1 MEEDSLDYVYTEL
14 MINNTEEN
22 EVLLRET
29 LIDVTSIFSECIL
42 RHKGYIIKPEVYS
55 VIVLDHSSKQ
65 LESKKC
71 CKEKYTIICREKYF
85 YKYKDQFWEIKS
97 NYSYRE
103 SNNYI
108 NKLVNSYYHD
118 IYKVTLYKQYVFP
131 FVITV

>member
-29 LIDVTSIFSECIL
+29 LIDVTSIFSECIFC
-42 RHKGYIIKPEVYS
+42 HKGYIIKPEVYS

-85 YKYKDQFWEIKS
+85 YKYNDQFWEIKS
-97 NYSYRE
+97 NYSYCE

-118 IYKVTLYKQYVFP
+118 IYKATLYKQYVFP